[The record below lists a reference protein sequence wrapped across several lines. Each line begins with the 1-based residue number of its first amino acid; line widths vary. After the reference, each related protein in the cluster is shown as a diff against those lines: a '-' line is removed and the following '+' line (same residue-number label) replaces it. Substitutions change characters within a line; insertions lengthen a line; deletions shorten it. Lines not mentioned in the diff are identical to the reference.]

1 MSDSI
6 PAWADQEG
14 RLWLDSGRVKGDQ
27 PVIELVDGSFRG
39 PLDWVDGQFGP
50 MEKLGGVTR

>member
-6 PAWADQEG
+6 PAWADREG
-14 RLWLDSGRVKGDQ
+14 RLWLDSGRVKDDQ
-27 PVIELVDGSFRG
+27 PVIELLDGSIRG

-50 MEKLGGVTR
+50 MEKLGVTR